1 MGERR
6 KPRLNCRNRS
16 RILRRSPQRG
26 SRVASILPFI
36 RPRSDFDDR
45 MTLRPWRLF
54 DAAYFARFQD
64 SRKAFMRSSPGAS
77 LLPPRK
83 PDATQFGS
91 VKSGRPRSAERQ
103 NAIGR
108 LRRDAD
114 SAGHG

>member
-45 MTLRPWRLF
+45 MTRVL
-54 DAAYFARFQD
+54 
-64 SRKAFMRSSPGAS
+64 GAS
-77 LLPPRK
+77 LMPPTLH
-83 PDATQFGS
+83 D
-91 VKSGRPRSAERQ
+91 SGQPEGVYEVIARRIIAAAKKGERDPV
-103 NAIGR
+103 R
-108 LRRDAD
+108 LREIGLAALQRDRTR
-114 SAGHG
+114 